1 MRHAKT
7 AKKPKPKADEIQT
20 LTVQLAH
27 STPEGTTY
35 HVYEAQ
41 ARLIDVDAIILEFAL
56 AGAQGV
62 RVFDAKETLV
72 LGDLRD
78 LRSVMLFYTAPTD
91 AERPWTIGKMIRSGL
106 IDKARQEEMKRILLE
121 GWD

>member
-1 MRHAKT
+1 MRNAKN
-7 AKKPKPKADEIQT
+7 AKKTKPKADEVQM

-41 ARLIDVDAIILEFAL
+41 GRLTDVDSIILEFAL

-78 LRSVMLFYTAPTD
+78 LRSEMLFFTAPTD
-91 AERPWTIGKMIRSGL
+91 AERPWTINKMIRSCL
-106 IDKARQEEMKRILLE
+106 VTKARQDEMTRILLE
-121 GWD
+121 GW